1 MVFNSIFRTTPEV
14 SSKLYFTLQNFTLQ
28 KLALESTNF
37 DYSSAEYRII
47 AIILDIANYRLFR
60 PVRSD
65 VPAEKPKHFMK
76 IKFLNKAVDAIN
88 LPALLRSTSVTD
100 KIPVYFRDKEPPI
113 VSYEYTSTVA
123 SKLFNFAPTLS
134 NLNVSEYLSNSQTCQ
149 CKKSKFCYEP
159 HGHVITG
166 DLRVIENA
174 KLRELVAKGP
184 KYREP
189 NRVNWKAT
197 ETMFLESIDLYAKN
211 WSKREQVEL
220 KYLSEWKDQ
229 LKELVT
235 DRISNLKGHFKSPKC
250 KVLDQPD
257 VKDTL
262 HKLHANYVLVPADKA
277 ANNVI
282 VVCKKYY
289 IDTLV
294 KELGINNI
302 NSNNPTYIPI
312 DDSFET
318 IIKSHNQFITS
329 VGLEM
334 SEEDQTLP
342 YLYWTPKLHKSPYK
356 HRFIAGSS
364 KCTTKD
370 LSCLLTKLLST
381 IKDGLVRYC
390 NTKTSRNG
398 VNNMWIL
405 KNSTSLLS
413 SPYKHRFIAGSSK
426 CTTKDLSCLLT
437 KLLSTIKDGLVRYCN
452 TKTSRNGVN
461 NMWILKNSTSLLSSL
476 DQLDVRTAKSVQTF
490 DFSTLYTSIPHD
502 LLKSRISN
510 LVHNA
515 FRKKDG
521 SVRYTHI
528 KLTRAK
534 GYFTHDINGGGD
546 NMFTA
551 DSICEMI
558 EFLIDN
564 IFVQFGGR
572 LFRQVTGIPV
582 GTNCAPLLA
591 DLFLYSYENEFLDN
605 MIRSGHRRLAR
616 SFNLCYRYIDDLI
629 VFNNKKFLDYL
640 KEIYPSQLTVEKAN
654 KSDHLADYLD
664 LTFIIDSGGKL
675 STRLYDK
682 RDDFDFH
689 IVNFPF
695 LSSNIPSGPSYGV
708 YISQLIRYARCCSH
722 YDDFRYRH
730 KCLVDRLLS
739 QGYKALRLE
748 KSFKKFY
755 GRYQALIEKYRRSVN
770 AMVSDSFPGQFLF
783 NM

>member
-1 MVFNSIFRTTPEV
+1 MTLPRKGLKTRPYSIDMEDHIVTLPKRGLKTRPYSMDMNKDIVNLPKKGLKTRPYNIGMEKKGLKKYDYNIDMEKKDLKKLTKGQLIRLLLKKVNDHEDLLDNDPFKDEVAQEPTPPQRTG
-14 SSKLYFTLQNFTLQ
+14 KW
-28 KLALESTNF
+28 ES
-37 DYSSAEYRII
+37 
-47 AIILDIANYRLFR
+47 
-60 PVRSD
+60 V
-65 VPAEKPKHFMK
+65 KPKPVPRKSVNEDGYKPIPKPRTDRPLQIPK
-76 IKFLNKAVDAIN
+76 IKELNRA
-88 LPALLRSTSVTD
+88 
-100 KIPVYFRDKEPPI
+100 
-113 VSYEYTSTVA
+113 
-123 SKLFNFAPTLS
+123 
-134 NLNVSEYLSNSQTCQ
+134 
-149 CKKSKFCYEP
+149 
-159 HGHVITG
+159 
-166 DLRVIENA
+166 
-174 KLRELVAKGP
+174 
-184 KYREP
+184 
-189 NRVNWKAT
+189 
-197 ETMFLESIDLYAKN
+197 
-211 WSKREQVEL
+211 
-220 KYLSEWKDQ
+220 
-229 LKELVT
+229 
-235 DRISNLKGHFKSPKC
+235 LKGHVKSYEIELQDNLNPLNHFTKTRPQTESHLEDLLTTMKGFKF
-250 KVLDQPD
+250 VETLE
-257 VKDTL
+257 VTFEKDTIDSKTGKRVSIYKTAFFNGKAKIVTKVDDIEPEL
-262 HKLHANYVLVPADKA
+262 DMSRKEILNVIDKWVSEGSGWVIDQIDSHYLMLPSLKLHANYVLVPADKA

-282 VVCKKYY
+282 IVCNKYY

-294 KELGINNI
+294 KELGINNVNI
-302 NSNNPTYIPI
+302 NNPTYIPI

-318 IIKSHNQFITS
+318 IMKSHNQFITA
-329 VGLEM
+329 VGLEI
-334 SEEDQTLP
+334 SEEDQNLP
-342 YLYWTPKLHKSPYK
+342 YLYWRPKLHKSPYK

-370 LSCLLTKLLST
+370 LSCLLTKVLST

-390 NTKTSRNG
+390 NTKTS
-398 VNNMWIL
+398 
-405 KNSTSLLS
+405 
-413 SPYKHRFIAGSSK
+413 H
-426 CTTKDLSCLLT
+426 
-437 KLLSTIKDGLVRYCN
+437 
-452 TKTSRNGVN
+452 NGVN

-476 DQLDVRTAKSVQTF
+476 DQLDVRTATSVQTF
-490 DFSTLYTSIPHD
+490 HFSTLYTSIPHD

-528 KLTRAK
+528 KVTRAK
-534 GYFTHDINGGGD
+534 GYFTHDINGSGD
-546 NMFTA
+546 NMYTA
-551 DSICEMI
+551 DNICKMI

-572 LFRQVTGIPV
+572 LFRQVIGIPM

-664 LTFIIDSGGKL
+664 LTFIIDTGGKL

-689 IVNFPF
+689 IVNFPY

-708 YISQLIRYARCCSH
+708 YISHLIRYTRCCSH

-739 QGYKALRLE
+739 QGYIALRLE

-755 GRYQALIEKYRRSVN
+755 GRYQDLIEKYQRSVN
-770 AMVSDSFPGQFLF
+770 VMVNDSFPG
-783 NM
+783 

>member
-1 MVFNSIFRTTPEV
+1 MAKFDIKAAYRILPIHPEDRF
-14 SSKLYFTLQNFTLQ
+14 LFWYEMAGQNFIDLCLAFGLRSACKIFNNFADMLAWILKFWGFILFLIHYLDDFFLVFPPNSNECSNKLRTCKAICAELEVPLAEEKTLGHSTVITFLGIELDSVKFEAHLPVP
-28 KLALESTNF
+28 KLVKAK
-37 DYSSAEYRII
+37 SAV
-47 AIILDIANYRLFR
+47 N
-60 PVRSD
+60 
-65 VPAEKPKHFMK
+65 
-76 IKFLNKAVDAIN
+76 KFLSLKSATKHKLLSLIGHLQHCCKVIAQARPFLRRLIHMSTIVQN
-88 LPALLRSTSVTD
+88 LDHPIRVTRLAKDDLQWWNYLLR
-100 KIPVYFRDKEPPI
+100 
-113 VSYEYTSTVA
+113 A
-123 SKLFNFAPTLS
+123 
-134 NLNVSEYLSNSQTCQ
+134 
-149 CKKSKFCYEP
+149 
-159 HGHVITG
+159 
-166 DLRVIENA
+166 IENA

-334 SEEDQTLP
+334 SEEDQNLP
-342 YLYWTPKLHKSPYK
+342 YLYWTPTLHKSPHK
-356 HRFIAGSS
+356 H
-364 KCTTKD
+364 
-370 LSCLLTKLLST
+370 
-381 IKDGLVRYC
+381 
-390 NTKTSRNG
+390 
-398 VNNMWIL
+398 W
-405 KNSTSLLS
+405 
-413 SPYKHRFIAGSSK
+413 FIAGSSK

-476 DQLDVRTAKSVQTF
+476 DQLDVRTAKSVQAF

-558 EFLIDN
+558 E
-564 IFVQFGGR
+564 IF
-572 LFRQVTGIPV
+572 
-582 GTNCAPLLA
+582 
-591 DLFLYSYENEFLDN
+591 D
-605 MIRSGHRRLAR
+605 
-616 SFNLCYRYIDDLI
+616 
-629 VFNNKKFLDYL
+629 
-640 KEIYPSQLTVEKAN
+640 
-654 KSDHLADYLD
+654 
-664 LTFIIDSGGKL
+664 
-675 STRLYDK
+675 
-682 RDDFDFH
+682 
-689 IVNFPF
+689 
-695 LSSNIPSGPSYGV
+695 
-708 YISQLIRYARCCSH
+708 
-722 YDDFRYRH
+722 
-730 KCLVDRLLS
+730 
-739 QGYKALRLE
+739 
-748 KSFKKFY
+748 
-755 GRYQALIEKYRRSVN
+755 
-770 AMVSDSFPGQFLF
+770 
-783 NM
+783 